1 MGVAF
6 ARGLGHAAHLAPQ
19 EWCVDQGVRLCCP
32 VCEKV
37 QTLDKANAIAPDGKA
52 KERFACPDCPFFDF
66 ITLTGFGDK

>member
-32 VCEKV
+32 VCDKV
-37 QTLDKANAIAPDGKA
+37 QTLVGEYMIAPDGRVRP
-52 KERFACPDCPFFDF
+52 RFACPDCPFFDYV
-66 ITLTGFGDK
+66 TLTGWGDK